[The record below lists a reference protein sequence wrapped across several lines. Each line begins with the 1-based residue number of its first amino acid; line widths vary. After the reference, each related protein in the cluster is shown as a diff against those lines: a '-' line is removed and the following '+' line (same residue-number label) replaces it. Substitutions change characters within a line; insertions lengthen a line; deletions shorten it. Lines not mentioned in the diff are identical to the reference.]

1 MSNKI
6 NYFFLV
12 FEGQIITHTC
22 NILYYIQHNFLEFKG
37 KYSRYDFIYKYNN

>member
-6 NYFFLV
+6 KYFFLV

-22 NILYYIQHNFLEFKG
+22 NMYYIRHNFSEFKG
-37 KYSRYDFIYKYNN
+37 KYSRYAFIYNN